1 VLSLSSAR
9 AKAVSAAVA
18 ATSAYHDPSLPLAV
32 HLVPLPRPLP
42 STYIQSTL
50 TLTLHTPQPL
60 VSQPRRHVRLSNHQ
74 HHAPANHLV
83 AALPALVT

>member
-32 HLVPLPRPLP
+32 HLVPPAPP
-42 STYIQSTL
+42 STLYIQSTL